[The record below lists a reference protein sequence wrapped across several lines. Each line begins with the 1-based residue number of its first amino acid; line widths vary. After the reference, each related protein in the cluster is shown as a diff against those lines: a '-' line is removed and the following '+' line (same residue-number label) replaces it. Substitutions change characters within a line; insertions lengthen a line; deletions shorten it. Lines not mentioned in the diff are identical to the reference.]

1 MAKILLVEDEPGL
14 CGAIKEWLTEE
25 HHLVEIAAT
34 GKEALQRLADSQYDI
49 ILLDWMLPELSGIEV
64 CRRYRSE
71 GGAAPV
77 IMLTAKKSLLSKE
90 VGLDSGADDYLTKP
104 FHLRELSARIRAF
117 LRRPMSAPVDTLKVA
132 DISLNRTKLT
142 VVKGEEPIHLLPKEF
157 TLIEVLMRNQGKTMT
172 TESLLDQVWG
182 TNTDVTSETL
192 RSNIRTLRRKIDTPG
207 KPSLIITVHGVGYR
221 IEDPVVE

>member
-14 CGAIKEWLTEE
+14 SGAIKEWLTEE
-25 HHLVEIAAT
+25 YHLVEIAAT
-34 GKEALQRLADSQYDI
+34 GKEALERLASSQYDI

-64 CRRYRSE
+64 CRAYRAE
-71 GGAAPV
+71 GGVAPV

-117 LRRPMSAPVDTLKVA
+117 LRRPVAAHVDTLKVR
-132 DISLNRTKLT
+132 DITLDRTKLT
-142 VVKGEEPIHLLPKEF
+142 AVKGNEPIHLLPKEF
-157 TLIEVLMRNQGKTMT
+157 TLLEVLMRNPGKTMT
-172 TESLLDQVWG
+172 AESLLDQVWG
-182 TNTDVTSETL
+182 TNTDVTDDTL
-192 RSNIRTLRRKIDTPG
+192 RSNIRSLRRKIDTSG

-221 IEDPVVE
+221 IEDAAVQ